1 MNDQSAAARMPVEV
15 PAAAKVNRELVRL
28 LESALTDAKAGRIVA
43 GGVVC
48 VVGPSSAIA
57 FSAMGTFPF
66 EVIGAAE
73 VMKAD
78 VILKM
83 RQAQQGRI
91 LRPAGLRMDG

>member
-1 MNDQSAAARMPVEV
+1 MSAEANSE
-15 PAAAKVNRELVRL
+15 AKVNRELVRL
-28 LESALTDAKAGRIVA
+28 LESALTDAKVGRIAA

-57 FSAMGTFPF
+57 FSAMGVYPY

-91 LRPAGLRMDG
+91 LRPAGPTGPRLDG